1 MDENEGIQE
10 DDQFGPYDHQLAIMG
25 EPYSG
30 ESPPLFHQFDTQVSR
45 RLLFIRIKF
54 RNRFLMG
61 CFPSKI
67 EIESRILPDFWPFSY
82 HWWAASTHWSGTLD
96 PKAKFFL
103 HTSTISSD
111 SNSRWVIICRESIEI
126 NDLDVQARYCFCSNS
141 YCVQYLVKS
150 WQK

>member
-1 MDENEGIQE
+1 MRQRKKNKFLKRFSLNNAGEKITVEVLDQNEGIQE
-10 DDQFGPYDHQLAIMG
+10 EDQFGPYDHQLAIMG

-82 HWWAASTHWSGTLD
+82 H
-96 PKAKFFL
+96 
-103 HTSTISSD
+103 
-111 SNSRWVIICRESIEI
+111 
-126 NDLDVQARYCFCSNS
+126 
-141 YCVQYLVKS
+141 
-150 WQK
+150 